1 MYMNEK
7 TQNRPRSNTVAAQ
20 AEAEAAEA
28 ARAREAK
35 EARERQLAK
44 LRQRQEQ
51 EREKERERE
60 REQEL
65 EQERLALE
73 TEQQEEQEREQ
84 EQEQDQ
90 DDESCS
96 TASPEDTEEDSSDK
110 DIPTT
115 PADQEDVMQ
124 HGESSIKQPETAA
137 APVSHTHEQRPQAS
151 YGALAATMPI
161 SKSDQVWLLNSR
173 DYLTSMYNMKYY
185 TVRASK
191 GLRGTSFQAQDTGSQ
206 AARRP

>member
-7 TQNRPRSNTVAAQ
+7 AQNRPRSNTVAAQ

-84 EQEQDQ
+84 EQDQ

-137 APVSHTHEQRPQAS
+137 APVSQTHEQRPQAS